1 MNSFHQQCL
10 RVIWRQMLVRR
21 TASTSAERATLLD
34 TIEES
39 VRRVRIEYRADG
51 LRLVPPYV
59 AESRTFVK
67 SHWCNRTLEDVVQ
80 KEFYPISSAH
90 MAQLVRAERF
100 RVDGRVVTDA
110 SRVMRHNEVLVST
123 THCHEPPAFATPSDF
138 ESAIVGESDAFIAV
152 NKPASVVVHP
162 TGRFRHNS
170 VIYGIAHHLN
180 RVLLFPVHRLDRCAS
195 GLLLFAKSPEAARVA
210 FDVFAQRRASK
221 LYIARVINGARL
233 PLNETIRVDLPLPVR
248 SSAAAAAAAANGTPA
263 LSPASTVVRAVRY
276 DKHTN
281 TSLVLCSPITG
292 RLHQIRIHL
301 ASLGTPIDGDPL
313 HGTRPT
319 PNQARWLWAV
329 TEGGWKRMSRPGIDP
344 ALRDPL
350 CPTCQRIGDNAE
362 FDWDDPY
369 SRDSVLSFP
378 LHSLQISAP
387 GEFEFRAPLP
397 HWCASL
403 ISREEI
409 DNAAE
414 DVFRVVKQEKVGNN
428 NNKDESAGSF

>member
-10 RVIWRQMLVRR
+10 RVIWRRIAR
-21 TASTSAERATLLD
+21 CASTSAERASLLD

-39 VRRVRIEYRADG
+39 VRRVRIDYRSDG

-67 SHWCNRTLEDVVQ
+67 SHWRNRTLEDVVQ
-80 KEFYPISSAH
+80 REFYPISSAH
-90 MAQLVRAERF
+90 MAQLVSDGRF
-100 RVDGRVVTDA
+100 RVDGQLVTDA

-123 THCHEPPAFATPSDF
+123 THCHEPPAFATPRDF
-138 ESAIVGESDAFIAV
+138 QSAIIGETDAFVAV
-152 NKPASVVVHP
+152 NKPASIVVHP

-170 VIYGIAHHLN
+170 VIYGLAYHLN

-195 GLLLFAKSPEAARVA
+195 GLLLFAKSAEAARVA
-210 FDVFAQRRASK
+210 FDIFAHRRASK

-248 SSAAAAAAAANGTPA
+248 SSAAAAAANDTPA
-263 LSPASTVVRAVRY
+263 LAHALTVMRAVRY

-301 ASLGTPIDGDPL
+301 ASLGAPIDGDPL

-329 TEGGWKRMSRPGIDP
+329 TEGGWKRMARPGIDRE
-344 ALRDPL
+344 LRDPL
-350 CPTCQRIGDNAE
+350 CPTCQRIGDNAD

-387 GEFEFRAPLP
+387 GDFDFRAPLP

-409 DNAAE
+409 DSAAE
-414 DVFRVVKQEKVGNN
+414 DIFRVVKQEKVAG
-428 NNKDESAGSF
+428 KDESAGAV